1 MAVFS
6 FLFWL
11 VVGLVFLLILYL
23 FVKFRYKKAGPDEAL
38 IIYGRRKVFGVKLRD
53 EKGKVE
59 GFHIV
64 RGGGAFVIPAWEQA
78 EFLSLKMMTLE
89 IDLKHVYTIQ
99 GIPINVRAVAQV
111 KVGSDFAHISKAAE
125 GFLGMEPD
133 QIRATLKETV
143 AGHLRGI
150 IGTLTVEELYRDQKS
165 FQEKVR
171 DEAHVDLEGMGFEFK
186 SFVFQEIKDD
196 EGYLNA
202 LGQPKIQD
210 ALKEARIA
218 TANADRAATVEEEQ
232 ARQQMEQKRIL
243 VDTEIAESDKSLSL
257 KKADI
262 KEEVDVANAKA
273 TKAGEMELKVQD
285 IAITEREVERRK
297 LELNATIREQ
307 ADAKKYEA
315 ERLAD
320 AEQYRVV
327 RQAEAERKRRE
338 EQAQALKAEG
348 LAKAAAESAMRRDI
362 GTAEADAIRAKGD
375 AEAEARLKLAEAL
388 KMYNEAGLSIEALKV
403 LPEIAAAVSEPLA
416 RAGQTTIISQGN
428 GHTGTGAAKLT
439 EDVVQVLSQLSPI
452 MEQLAGVD
460 LKRFLQDISHLPSR
474 TARQGSPPPDPGSAA
489 ERRGEA
495 PAARPAAPASPRP
508 ATPPPPKR
516 PSE

>member
-1 MAVFS
+1 
-6 FLFWL
+6 
-11 VVGLVFLLILYL
+11 
-23 FVKFRYKKAGPDEAL
+23 
-38 IIYGRRKVFGVKLRD
+38 
-53 EKGKVE
+53 
-59 GFHIV
+59 
-64 RGGGAFVIPAWEQA
+64 
-78 EFLSLKMMTLE
+78 LSLK
-89 IDLKHVYTIQ
+89 Q
-99 GIPINVRAVAQV
+99 
-111 KVGSDFAHISKAAE
+111 
-125 GFLGMEPD
+125 
-133 QIRATLKETV
+133 
-143 AGHLRGI
+143 
-150 IGTLTVEELYRDQKS
+150 
-165 FQEKVR
+165 
-171 DEAHVDLEGMGFEFK
+171 
-186 SFVFQEIKDD
+186 
-196 EGYLNA
+196 
-202 LGQPKIQD
+202 
-210 ALKEARIA
+210 
-218 TANADRAATVEEEQ
+218 
-232 ARQQMEQKRIL
+232 
-243 VDTEIAESDKSLSL
+243 
-257 KKADI
+257 ADI

-348 LAKAAAESAMRRDI
+348 LAKAAADSAMRRDI
-362 GTAEADAIRAKGD
+362 GTAEADAIRAKGN

-460 LKRFLQDISHLPSR
+460 LKRFLQDISNLPSR
-474 TARQGSPPPDPGSAA
+474 AVRQGSPPPDPDLAPSPKAA
-489 ERRGEA
+489 S
-495 PAARPAAPASPRP
+495 PAAP
-508 ATPPPPKR
+508 KR
-516 PSE
+516 TEPQGS

>member
-1 MAVFS
+1 MVAITAF
-6 FLFWL
+6 FWL
-11 VVGLVFLLILYL
+11 ALGLFLLFFAYL

-38 IIYGRRKVFGVKLRD
+38 IIYGRRKLFGAKVRD
-53 EKGKVE
+53 EKGRVE
-59 GFHIV
+59 GFRIV

-78 EFLSLKMMTLE
+78 EFLSLRMMTLE

-99 GIPINVRAVAQV
+99 GIPINVKAVAQV
-111 KVGSDFAHISKAAE
+111 KVGSDVAHISKAAE
-125 GFLGMEPD
+125 GFLGMDSNE
-133 QIRATLKETV
+133 IKATLKETV

-150 IGTLTVEELYRDQKS
+150 VGTLTVEELYRDQKR

-171 DEAHVDLEGMGFEFK
+171 DEAHIDLEGMGFEFK
-186 SFVFQEIKDD
+186 SFVFQEIQDD

-202 LGQPKIQD
+202 LGQPKIQE
-210 ALKEARIA
+210 ALKGARIA
-218 TANADRAATVEEEQ
+218 TAGADRDATLQEEQ
-232 ARQQMEQKRIL
+232 ARQTKEQKRIV
-243 VDTEIAESDKSLSL
+243 VDTEIAESDKALSL
-257 KKADI
+257 KRAGI

-285 IAITEREVERRK
+285 ISIAEREVDRRK

-307 ADAKKYEA
+307 AEAKKFEA

-348 LAKAAAESAMRRDI
+348 LAQAEAESVKRRDI
-362 GTAEADAIRAKGD
+362 GVAEADAIRAKGE

-416 RAGQTTIISQGN
+416 RAGETTIISQGN
-428 GHTGTGAAKLT
+428 GHTGTGASKLT

-460 LKRFLQDISHLPSR
+460 LKRFLQDISNLPGRGATHPVGRSS
-474 TARQGSPPPDPGSAA
+474 GSDAGSS
-489 ERRGEA
+489 EGEA
-495 PAARPAAPASPRP
+495 
-508 ATPPPPKR
+508 PPKR
-516 PSE
+516 PRS